1 MKMLLRIVAVALTLL
16 ALPGILP
23 GLSVT
28 DFYAAL
34 VAALV
39 LGVINLF
46 VRPVLLLLTLPLTIL
61 TLGLFTF
68 VLNGLLLWLVA
79 SFVPGFEVAG
89 FLTAFIAALLLT
101 LVKWLVD
108 TLLP

>member
-1 MKMLLRIVAVALTLL
+1 MKMLLRIVVVALTLL

-34 VAALV
+34 IAALV

-46 VRPVLLLLTLPLTIL
+46 VRPVLLILTLPLTIL

>member
-1 MKMLLRIVAVALTLL
+1 MKIVLKIIAVALTLL
-16 ALPGILP
+16 ALPTILP
-23 GLSVT
+23 GLTVT

-34 VAALV
+34 FAALA
-39 LGVINLF
+39 LGVINIF

-68 VLNGLLLWLVA
+68 VLNALLLWFAA
-79 SFVPGFEVAG
+79 SLVPGFEVAG
-89 FLTAFIAALLLT
+89 FVPAFVAALIIAV
-101 LVKWLVD
+101 VKWLVD